1 MVMMHKDRVR
11 LRRTLRWLRTV
22 GIRATKK
29 ETWPQ
34 KEAWPGLS
42 YQYKATY
49 AGYPM
54 RLTVAIL
61 FNYTWIRLGLVGG
74 FNFIH
79 IHVNDIDAEQVW
91 VLDWK
96 QNYNLI

>member
-1 MVMMHKDRVR
+1 MMRKDRVR

-22 GIRATKK
+22 GIRAAKK
-29 ETWPQ
+29 ET
-34 KEAWPGLS
+34 WPGLS

-54 RLTVAIL
+54 RLTIAIL
-61 FNYTWIRLGLVGG
+61 FNHTWIRLGLVGG

-79 IHVNDIDAEQVW
+79 IHVDDIDAEQVW

-96 QNYNLI
+96 QKYNLI